1 MAEES
6 NKSVINE
13 IINPTPSLIVDEAM
27 NIDNQI
33 DYKNN
38 DLDTTFKS
46 PDSLQ
51 KRLDNVLDLTRKKAN
66 SVKFT
71 VGKPT
76 EEILNDPL
84 SSEKSDI
91 KTEDFFID
99 YSYSIL
105 LKDGNF
111 FPQPST
117 DDRKDF
123 EVKVGRDDLIV
134 YKSPTLTT
142 VNIAR
147 KDFKNLLE
155 NIIED
160 LNLNISQL
168 KTDTGS
174 HDVTIKKIDKIKKF
188 INEID
193 FGKKD
198 YIEKQFNSSNW
209 ISKLIDEQL
218 QQKKNYY
225 TFGSNFE
232 NYKRIEN
239 QRKERNR
246 KPYAKVTTRKRKL
259 LPIVSEERLKDLPAI
274 YTQIPTDRAKKIEAA
289 KQVFDKIIKQVPP
302 ESFKKFKV
310 NYDEKNNITI
320 HENSDDESV

>member
-1 MAEES
+1 M
-6 NKSVINE
+6 
-13 IINPTPSLIVDEAM
+13 
-27 NIDNQI
+27 
-33 DYKNN
+33 
-38 DLDTTFKS
+38 
-46 PDSLQ
+46 
-51 KRLDNVLDLTRKKAN
+51 
-66 SVKFT
+66 
-71 VGKPT
+71 
-76 EEILNDPL
+76 
-84 SSEKSDI
+84 
-91 KTEDFFID
+91 
-99 YSYSIL
+99 

-134 YKSPTLTT
+134 YKSPTT

-174 HDVTIKKIDKIKKF
+174 HDVTIKKINKIKKF

-198 YIEKQFNSSNW
+198 YIEKQINSSKW
-209 ISKLIDEQL
+209 ISKLIDKQL

-259 LPIVSEERLKDLPAI
+259 LPILSEERLKDLPTI

-289 KQVFDKIIKQVPP
+289 KQVFDKIIKQVPS
-302 ESFKKFKV
+302 EIYKKFKIDF
-310 NYDEKNNITI
+310 DEKNNIAI
-320 HENSDDESV
+320 NEE

>member
-1 MAEES
+1 M
-6 NKSVINE
+6 
-13 IINPTPSLIVDEAM
+13 
-27 NIDNQI
+27 
-33 DYKNN
+33 
-38 DLDTTFKS
+38 
-46 PDSLQ
+46 
-51 KRLDNVLDLTRKKAN
+51 
-66 SVKFT
+66 
-71 VGKPT
+71 
-76 EEILNDPL
+76 
-84 SSEKSDI
+84 
-91 KTEDFFID
+91 
-99 YSYSIL
+99 

-134 YKSPTLTT
+134 YKSPTT

-198 YIEKQFNSSNW
+198 YIEKQINSSKW
-209 ISKLIDEQL
+209 ISKLIDKQL

-259 LPIVSEERLKDLPAI
+259 LPILSEERLKDLPTI

>member
-1 MAEES
+1 M
-6 NKSVINE
+6 
-13 IINPTPSLIVDEAM
+13 
-27 NIDNQI
+27 
-33 DYKNN
+33 
-38 DLDTTFKS
+38 
-46 PDSLQ
+46 
-51 KRLDNVLDLTRKKAN
+51 
-66 SVKFT
+66 
-71 VGKPT
+71 
-76 EEILNDPL
+76 
-84 SSEKSDI
+84 
-91 KTEDFFID
+91 
-99 YSYSIL
+99 

-134 YKSPTLTT
+134 YKSPTT

-174 HDVTIKKIDKIKKF
+174 HDVTIKKINKIKKF

-198 YIEKQFNSSNW
+198 YIEKQINSSKW
-209 ISKLIDEQL
+209 ISKLIDKQL

-259 LPIVSEERLKDLPAI
+259 LPIVSEERLKDLPTI

>member
-1 MAEES
+1 M
-6 NKSVINE
+6 
-13 IINPTPSLIVDEAM
+13 
-27 NIDNQI
+27 
-33 DYKNN
+33 
-38 DLDTTFKS
+38 
-46 PDSLQ
+46 
-51 KRLDNVLDLTRKKAN
+51 
-66 SVKFT
+66 
-71 VGKPT
+71 
-76 EEILNDPL
+76 
-84 SSEKSDI
+84 
-91 KTEDFFID
+91 
-99 YSYSIL
+99 
-105 LKDGNF
+105 
-111 FPQPST
+111 
-117 DDRKDF
+117 
-123 EVKVGRDDLIV
+123 KVGRDDLIV
-134 YKSPTLTT
+134 YKSPTT

-198 YIEKQFNSSNW
+198 YIEKQINSSKW
-209 ISKLIDEQL
+209 ISKLIDKQL

-259 LPIVSEERLKDLPAI
+259 LPIVSEERLKDLPTI
-274 YTQIPTDRAKKIEAA
+274 YKQIPTDRAKKIEAA

>member
-1 MAEES
+1 M
-6 NKSVINE
+6 
-13 IINPTPSLIVDEAM
+13 
-27 NIDNQI
+27 
-33 DYKNN
+33 
-38 DLDTTFKS
+38 
-46 PDSLQ
+46 
-51 KRLDNVLDLTRKKAN
+51 
-66 SVKFT
+66 
-71 VGKPT
+71 
-76 EEILNDPL
+76 
-84 SSEKSDI
+84 
-91 KTEDFFID
+91 
-99 YSYSIL
+99 

-259 LPIVSEERLKDLPAI
+259 LPIVSEERLKDLPTI

>member
-1 MAEES
+1 M
-6 NKSVINE
+6 
-13 IINPTPSLIVDEAM
+13 
-27 NIDNQI
+27 
-33 DYKNN
+33 
-38 DLDTTFKS
+38 
-46 PDSLQ
+46 
-51 KRLDNVLDLTRKKAN
+51 
-66 SVKFT
+66 
-71 VGKPT
+71 
-76 EEILNDPL
+76 
-84 SSEKSDI
+84 
-91 KTEDFFID
+91 
-99 YSYSIL
+99 

-134 YKSPTLTT
+134 YKSPTT

-174 HDVTIKKIDKIKKF
+174 HDVTIKKINKIKKF

-198 YIEKQFNSSNW
+198 YIEKQINSSKW
-209 ISKLIDEQL
+209 ISKLIDKQL

-259 LPIVSEERLKDLPAI
+259 LPILSEERLKDLPTI

-310 NYDEKNNITI
+310 NYGEKNNITI
-320 HENSDDESV
+320 HENSDDESVWWWKKQKNSKLI

>member
-1 MAEES
+1 M
-6 NKSVINE
+6 
-13 IINPTPSLIVDEAM
+13 
-27 NIDNQI
+27 
-33 DYKNN
+33 
-38 DLDTTFKS
+38 
-46 PDSLQ
+46 
-51 KRLDNVLDLTRKKAN
+51 
-66 SVKFT
+66 
-71 VGKPT
+71 
-76 EEILNDPL
+76 
-84 SSEKSDI
+84 
-91 KTEDFFID
+91 
-99 YSYSIL
+99 

-134 YKSPTLTT
+134 YKSPTT

-174 HDVTIKKIDKIKKF
+174 HDVTIKKINKIKKF

-198 YIEKQFNSSNW
+198 YIEKQINSSKW
-209 ISKLIDEQL
+209 ISKLIDKQL

-259 LPIVSEERLKDLPAI
+259 LPILSEERLKDLPTI

-310 NYDEKNNITI
+310 NYGEKNNITI

>member
-1 MAEES
+1 M
-6 NKSVINE
+6 
-13 IINPTPSLIVDEAM
+13 
-27 NIDNQI
+27 
-33 DYKNN
+33 
-38 DLDTTFKS
+38 
-46 PDSLQ
+46 
-51 KRLDNVLDLTRKKAN
+51 
-66 SVKFT
+66 
-71 VGKPT
+71 
-76 EEILNDPL
+76 
-84 SSEKSDI
+84 
-91 KTEDFFID
+91 
-99 YSYSIL
+99 

-134 YKSPTLTT
+134 YKSPTT

-174 HDVTIKKIDKIKKF
+174 HDVTIKKINKIKKF

-198 YIEKQFNSSNW
+198 YIEKQINSSKW
-209 ISKLIDEQL
+209 ISKLIDKQL

-259 LPIVSEERLKDLPAI
+259 LPILSEERLKDLPTI
-274 YTQIPTDRAKKIEAA
+274 YTQIPTDRAKKTEAA

>member
-1 MAEES
+1 M
-6 NKSVINE
+6 
-13 IINPTPSLIVDEAM
+13 
-27 NIDNQI
+27 
-33 DYKNN
+33 
-38 DLDTTFKS
+38 
-46 PDSLQ
+46 
-51 KRLDNVLDLTRKKAN
+51 
-66 SVKFT
+66 
-71 VGKPT
+71 
-76 EEILNDPL
+76 
-84 SSEKSDI
+84 
-91 KTEDFFID
+91 
-99 YSYSIL
+99 

-134 YKSPTLTT
+134 YKSPTT

-174 HDVTIKKIDKIKKF
+174 HDVTIKKINKIKKF

-259 LPIVSEERLKDLPAI
+259 LPILSEERLKDLPTI

-310 NYDEKNNITI
+310 NYGEKNNITI

>member
-1 MAEES
+1 M
-6 NKSVINE
+6 
-13 IINPTPSLIVDEAM
+13 
-27 NIDNQI
+27 
-33 DYKNN
+33 
-38 DLDTTFKS
+38 
-46 PDSLQ
+46 
-51 KRLDNVLDLTRKKAN
+51 
-66 SVKFT
+66 
-71 VGKPT
+71 
-76 EEILNDPL
+76 
-84 SSEKSDI
+84 
-91 KTEDFFID
+91 
-99 YSYSIL
+99 

-134 YKSPTLTT
+134 YKSPTT

-174 HDVTIKKIDKIKKF
+174 HDVTIKKINKIKKF

-259 LPIVSEERLKDLPAI
+259 LPIVSEERLKDLPTI

-289 KQVFDKIIKQVPP
+289 KQVFDKIIK
-302 ESFKKFKV
+302 
-310 NYDEKNNITI
+310 
-320 HENSDDESV
+320 